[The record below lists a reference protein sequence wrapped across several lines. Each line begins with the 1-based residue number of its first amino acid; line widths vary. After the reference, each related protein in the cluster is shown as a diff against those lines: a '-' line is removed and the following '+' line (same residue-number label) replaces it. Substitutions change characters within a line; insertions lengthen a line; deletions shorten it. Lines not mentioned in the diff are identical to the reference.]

1 MKVNITI
8 KLFLLF
14 IFFDKKISTD
24 YQRICHKTNLELVKK
39 EILEIQSI
47 NGHRNCHPINLI
59 VFFGKWG
66 VSLILYLMIYP
77 VYVIIAMKS
86 E

>member
-1 MKVNITI
+1 M
-8 KLFLLF
+8 
-14 IFFDKKISTD
+14 
-24 YQRICHKTNLELVKK
+24 CHKTNLELVKK